1 MSMQALNQLVARS
14 IIDPAIVQAFTSGH
28 IADILDDLDFCD
40 EVRGKLID
48 LTAQTWAEFAVLAY
62 RTVKAA
68 EVIRTSVEIPS
79 PVEGLFP
86 GESESIGKE
95 YAA

>member
-14 IIDPAIVQAFTSGH
+14 IIDPTIVQAFTSGL
-28 IADILDDLDFCD
+28 IADILDGLDFSD
-40 EVRGKLID
+40 EVRGKLIG

-68 EVIRTSVEIPS
+68 EAIRTSIELPS
-79 PVEGLFP
+79 PVEGLFREE
-86 GESESIGKE
+86 GKSIGKE
-95 YAA
+95 HAA